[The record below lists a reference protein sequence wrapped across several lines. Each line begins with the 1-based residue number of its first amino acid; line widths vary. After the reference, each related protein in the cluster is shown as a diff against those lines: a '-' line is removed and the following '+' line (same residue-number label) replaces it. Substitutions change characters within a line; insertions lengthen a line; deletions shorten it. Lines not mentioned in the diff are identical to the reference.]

1 MMIRYLILF
10 GLVLGVP
17 WKFADKDTDEA
28 VWLPFFAIKG
38 TVNATLIESYVHKYS
53 MAAAQIGSSYSW
65 LGKSF
70 ARSKEH
76 TQRRSNL
83 TKWACLCCKGPG
95 SSGTVHYIADPWLV
109 LRICMPS
116 NCRGPIVLTISD
128 KQDMTIQGWALR
140 MDVQSWWTDNVIM
153 AWAAEQ
159 TCWIVTH
166 FLMLGFQLD
175 LYASSEYCM
184 LYWYLPSASLR
195 PKNRFSFW
203 VVSIAALLLNDRF

>member
-17 WKFADKDTDEA
+17 WKFADKDADEV
-28 VWLPFFAIKG
+28 VWLPFFAVKG

-109 LRICMPS
+109 LWVSEFACPLTVGDQLCWQFQTNRTWQFKAEHSGCM
-116 NCRGPIVLTISD
+116 CRVGG
-128 KQDMTIQGWALR
+128 Q
-140 MDVQSWWTDNVIM
+140 IM
-153 AWAAEQ
+153 W
-159 TCWIVTH
+159 
-166 FLMLGFQLD
+166 
-175 LYASSEYCM
+175 
-184 LYWYLPSASLR
+184 
-195 PKNRFSFW
+195 
-203 VVSIAALLLNDRF
+203 